1 MQTFSYHKLTL
12 HFLRSG
18 YIKTI
23 FKTAKLQNGEIT
35 KQRLQQ
41 NDDCYKTAKLQTAT
55 VTKER
60 KNGDFYKTAKNN
72 IL

>member
-1 MQTFSYHKLTL
+1 MQF
-12 HFLRSG
+12 
-18 YIKTI
+18 YIPSCEWVQNGD
-23 FKTAKLQNGEIT
+23 FQNGECYKTAKSQNGEIT
-35 KQRLQQ
+35 KRRLQQ
-41 NDDCYKTAKLQTAT
+41 NDDCYKTAKSQTAT